1 MNRHNIKYCLL
12 DLIHRFIQRA
22 TFTAYI
28 CVTGQFC
35 PAVRIARSGALSA
48 KIDLYIK
55 LITINP
61 NDPERAESAKHIT
74 KASVIWFVLGVSEGL
89 FCRRDNCILVVSV
102 VYHCQALKSSFHNL
116 EQCAAHIHHT
126 QFGTMCSTHTPHTS
140 AITLTTLRILSSQL
154 VLIVCF

>member
-48 KIDLYIK
+48 QIDVYIK

-61 NDPERAESAKHIT
+61 NDPERAESAKHNT

-89 FCRRDNCILVVSV
+89 FCRRDNCLLVVSV
-102 VYHCQALKSSFHNL
+102 VYHCQALESSFRNL
-116 EQCAAHIHHT
+116 EQCAAHIQTHIHHT
-126 QFGTMCSTHTPHTS
+126 Q
-140 AITLTTLRILSSQL
+140 AQTLSQQSEYCRANSS
-154 VLIVCF
+154 